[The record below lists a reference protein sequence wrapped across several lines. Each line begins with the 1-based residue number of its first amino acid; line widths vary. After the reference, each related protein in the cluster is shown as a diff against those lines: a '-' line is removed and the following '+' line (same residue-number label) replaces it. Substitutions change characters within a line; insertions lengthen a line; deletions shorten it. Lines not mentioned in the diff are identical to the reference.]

1 MELTPKQKRNL
12 ISTELEKYKNSQSD
26 FYSERDAYIN
36 LNGAMA
42 RAVYAHDTKTAKI
55 YSDDIKKMEKLSEE
69 QDKRATW
76 EIDEDTN
83 KKVMTPNKSDVEFLD
98 KFEIRKA
105 NLDLFHILQDELK
118 KMNNEAKLCEK
129 IKNTP
134 KTDIEKMEI
143 LYVGL
148 QEGIVDAKMKKGEL
162 VGKPINSE
170 RFRNNY
176 PNATKTLEQT
186 IEKHVEHENKKGNER

>member
-1 MELTPKQKRNL
+1 MALW
-12 ISTELEKYKNSQSD
+12 LEQ
-26 FYSERDAYIN
+26 
-36 LNGAMA
+36 
-42 RAVYAHDTKTAKI
+42 YAHDTKTAKI

-148 QEGIVDAKMKKGEL
+148 QEGIVDAKMKNGKL

>member
-134 KTDIEKMEI
+134 KHRYRKDGDIICRASRRDSRRKNEKRRI
-143 LYVGL
+143 SRKANQL
-148 QEGIVDAKMKKGEL
+148 
-162 VGKPINSE
+162 
-170 RFRNNY
+170 
-176 PNATKTLEQT
+176 
-186 IEKHVEHENKKGNER
+186 